1 MKITIK
7 TAQGTVLVIALLTIT
22 IMTLICATSLYI
34 TSQNANAGMQTA
46 SWQQALTGA
55 ESGVDA
61 AIRALNEWNNGN
73 PVPAS
78 SPWANW
84 KTNPGA
90 TAPAIQPA
98 GGSTASTTPASRH
111 HNYLPPS
118 PLGCTP

>member
-73 PVPAS
+73 PVPGS

-84 KTNPGA
+84 KTAPLPLP
-90 TAPAIQPA
+90 TAEPQSGTGNA
-98 GGSTASTTPASRH
+98 ASAAPSLSQY
-111 HNYLPPS
+111 NYLRS
-118 PLGCTP
+118 SA